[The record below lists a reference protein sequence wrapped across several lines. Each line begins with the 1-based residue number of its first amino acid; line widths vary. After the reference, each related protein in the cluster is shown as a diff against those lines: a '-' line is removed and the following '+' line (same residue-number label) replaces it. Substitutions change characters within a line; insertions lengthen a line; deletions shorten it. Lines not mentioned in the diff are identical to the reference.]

1 MFVYLKICYSVVI
14 FYRDDFIFIER
25 KSKIDC
31 WKMMCRNRE
40 RFEVFLLKYYIIVVV
55 CVTSEILSGITCSYD
70 VYNTYLCHII
80 FISISHRRGSLLV
93 FMQITKSNDVKVRRY
108 IL

>member
-25 KSKIDC
+25 TSKIDC

-55 CVTSEILSGITCSYD
+55 CDTRRKYCLVSPAAMTYTIHTYVILYLSRSVTDGAPC
-70 VYNTYLCHII
+70 
-80 FISISHRRGSLLV
+80 
-93 FMQITKSNDVKVRRY
+93 
-108 IL
+108 